1 MVIFERYPRVITY
14 DPGCYK
20 EHKSFITKELLN
32 KLIREGFAVDF
43 SLESPE
49 DRMMQ
54 LENKDKNTM
63 KFTVIINPKDDN
75 TKGAKVFKQ
84 TGYK

>member
-1 MVIFERYPRVITY
+1 VITY

-20 EHKSFITKELLN
+20 EHKSFITKEFLN

-54 LENKDKNTM
+54 LEDKDKNAM
-63 KFTVIINPKDDN
+63 KFTVIINPKDD
-75 TKGAKVFKQ
+75 
-84 TGYK
+84 